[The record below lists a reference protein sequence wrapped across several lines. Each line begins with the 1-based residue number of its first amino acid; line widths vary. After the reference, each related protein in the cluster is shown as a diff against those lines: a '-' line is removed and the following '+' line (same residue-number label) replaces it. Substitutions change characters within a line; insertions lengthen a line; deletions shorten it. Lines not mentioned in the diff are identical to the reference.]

1 MIINKFC
8 FFVRLVLI
16 GLFLY
21 FQDREKYDQLSD
33 ILNNYSSNGILDML
47 NFFKF
52 GRFIIQEN
60 LFEIE
65 FYWSFVVE
73 NVSVRIVYTNIL
85 ENYGVFDD
93 VIKMYIIIILGI
105 KKNNFLFF
113 FSILIYYFDIYL

>member
-1 MIINKFC
+1 MIIGKFC

-21 FQDREKYDQLSD
+21 FQDWEKYDQLSD

-47 NFFKF
+47 IFFKF
-52 GRFIIQEN
+52 GWFIIQEN

-73 NVSVRIVYTNIL
+73 NVLVRIVIM
-85 ENYGVFDD
+85 V
-93 VIKMYIIIILGI
+93 
-105 KKNNFLFF
+105 
-113 FSILIYYFDIYL
+113 YLMML